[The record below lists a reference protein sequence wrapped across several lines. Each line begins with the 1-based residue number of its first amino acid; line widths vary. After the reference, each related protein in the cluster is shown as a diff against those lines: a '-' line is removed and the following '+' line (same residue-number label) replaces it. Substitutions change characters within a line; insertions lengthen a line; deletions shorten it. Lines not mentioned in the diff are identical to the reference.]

1 MMPIYDL
8 KFESYDSGQFPPH
21 LMQEPLNPLYRGSN
35 DTITFDEPHPMHLS
49 GLFSFMIWNVLH
61 MISILL

>member
-49 GLFSFMIWNVLH
+49 GLFSFMI
-61 MISILL
+61 